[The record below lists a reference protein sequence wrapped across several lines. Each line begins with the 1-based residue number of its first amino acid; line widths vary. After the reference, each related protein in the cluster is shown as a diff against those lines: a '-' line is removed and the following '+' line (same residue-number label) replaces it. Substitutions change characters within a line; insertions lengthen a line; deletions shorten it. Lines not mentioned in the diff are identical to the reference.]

1 MTKFAET
8 KALEAEGATDAMES
22 MRKDMSEL
30 VEVEIAEKEAEF
42 EKIEADYARTKE
54 KVKENKAALE
64 EAARDRNKRI
74 DQLNKEKKIQKQI
87 NFDLNTTKRRLQ
99 ELESELKKKKQDEKD
114 SNKELEKVIRENE
127 RVKDDLAGI
136 QMNYDLDTIED
147 KFRSAKKTE
156 EWAELFYKELEQL
169 FNSVE

>member
-42 EKIEADYARTKE
+42 EKIEADYAKTKE
-54 KVKENKAALE
+54 KVKENKFALE

-74 DQLNKEKKIQKQI
+74 D
-87 NFDLNTTKRRLQ
+87 
-99 ELESELKKKKQDEKD
+99 
-114 SNKELEKVIRENE
+114 
-127 RVKDDLAGI
+127 
-136 QMNYDLDTIED
+136 
-147 KFRSAKKTE
+147 
-156 EWAELFYKELEQL
+156 
-169 FNSVE
+169 

>member
-74 DQLNKEKKIQKQI
+74 DQLNKEKKI
-87 NFDLNTTKRRLQ
+87 
-99 ELESELKKKKQDEKD
+99 
-114 SNKELEKVIRENE
+114 
-127 RVKDDLAGI
+127 
-136 QMNYDLDTIED
+136 
-147 KFRSAKKTE
+147 
-156 EWAELFYKELEQL
+156 
-169 FNSVE
+169 